1 MRYKTPLAQR
11 KAVRRHQR
19 KINSD
24 PDKRYQRTKQTYA
37 SHARTF
43 ARKYATHAGE
53 IDAFVSELL
62 AIKKSRFGTAST
74 TDDNGRISSK
84 STAVDGDQIHELT
97 QAWITNTA
105 ANAAEINHLL
115 RDLNRFKIE
124 RFGDDHQRLMDE
136 QNQPAPVPA
145 TPKRP
150 DWRNPY
156 ERQQLINELV
166 THAKD
171 VHDVNQFIDAL
182 NQTKKINYGDD
193 HLVLINQERL
203 KAQNEPTAM
212 FNWAKYEAPLNELKH
227 AINYL
232 HQIVETRENQPR

>member
-124 RFGDDHQRLMDE
+124 RFGDDHQRLMDT

-156 ERQQLINELV
+156 ERQQLIFGVFCNRHCLI
-166 THAKD
+166 H
-171 VHDVNQFIDAL
+171 NQKHVKIHL
-182 NQTKKINYGDD
+182 NI
-193 HLVLINQERL
+193 LIFLCSYLYL
-203 KAQNEPTAM
+203 KSISS
-212 FNWAKYEAPLNELKH
+212 FY
-227 AINYL
+227 I
-232 HQIVETRENQPR
+232 